1 MHSLTDMAETIAAP
15 SVLKNIDNSRIIE
28 AKNKTKGSLM
38 NCIKN
43 PFRFGGD
50 GGTRTPDLF
59 DVSEAR

>member
-28 AKNKTKGSLM
+28 AKNNTKGSLM

-43 PFRFGGD
+43 PFRFGAVD
-50 GGTRTPDLF
+50 GT
-59 DVSEAR
+59 